1 MKQLLKFILI
11 FSIISCHSNPK
22 HNSLVSAK
30 IKGLQKGT
38 VYLQKFQDTV
48 YITLDSLN
56 VKGKETVQLGC
67 QLEEPE
73 VLYLSLSK
81 AIDAERIQFFAEAGS
96 TTIDTNLKRFVF
108 DAKIEGGMQQK
119 LLEDYRKNLERFK
132 NLHLDLLEASLNAQ
146 RDGNEKEIEVVQ
158 NKMDNNLKRQY
169 LYSINY
175 AINNNDNEVAPYIA
189 LSDIFDAKST
199 FLDTIYNSL
208 TPQIAASR
216 YGILLKDYLEK
227 IESKDQ

>member
-1 MKQLLKFILI
+1 MKQLFKFILL

-22 HNSLVSAK
+22 HNTLVSAE

-38 VYLQKFQDTV
+38 VYLQKFRDTV

-56 VKGKETVQLGC
+56 IKGKETFQLGC

-81 AIDAERIQFFAEAGS
+81 AIDAERIQFFADAGT

-108 DAKIEGGMQQK
+108 DAKIEGSKQQK
-119 LLEDYRKNLERFK
+119 LLETYRKNLERFK
-132 NLHLDLLEASLNAQ
+132 SLQLDLLEASINAQ
-146 RDGNEKEIEVVQ
+146 REGNEKEFEAIQ
-158 NKMDNNLKRQY
+158 RKMDNNLKRQY

-175 AINNNDNEVAPYIA
+175 AINNNDNEVSPYIA

-199 FLDTIYNSL
+199 FLDTIYNRL
-208 TPQIAASR
+208 TPRIAASR

-227 IESKDQ
+227 IDSKDK

>member
-1 MKQLLKFILI
+1 MKQLFKLILI

-67 QLEEPE
+67 QLKEPE

>member
-1 MKQLLKFILI
+1 MKQLFKLILI
-11 FSIISCHSNPK
+11 FSIISCHSKPK
-22 HNSLVSAK
+22 HNSLVSAE

-81 AIDAERIQFFAEAGS
+81 AIDAERIQFFAEAGT

-146 RDGNEKEIEVVQ
+146 RDGNEKEIEVIQ

-208 TPQIAASR
+208 TPRIAASR

>member
-1 MKQLLKFILI
+1 MKQLFKFLLL

-22 HNSLVSAK
+22 HNTLVSAE

-38 VYLQKFQDTV
+38 VYLQKFRDTV

-56 VKGKETVQLGC
+56 IKGKETFQLGC

-81 AIDAERIQFFAEAGS
+81 AIDAERIQFFADAGT

-108 DAKIEGGMQQK
+108 DAKIEGSKQQK
-119 LLEDYRKNLERFK
+119 LLETYRKNLERFK
-132 NLHLDLLEASLNAQ
+132 SLQLDLLEASINAQ
-146 RDGNEKEIEVVQ
+146 REGNEKEFEAIQ
-158 NKMDNNLKRQY
+158 RKMDNNLKRQY

-175 AINNNDNEVAPYIA
+175 AINNNDNEVSPYIA

-199 FLDTIYNSL
+199 FLDTIYNRL
-208 TPQIAASR
+208 TPRIAASR

-227 IESKDQ
+227 IDSKDK

>member
-1 MKQLLKFILI
+1 MKQLFQFVLIL
-11 FSIISCHSNPK
+11 SVISCHTEPK
-22 HNSLVSAK
+22 YNGTISAK

-96 TTIDTNLKRFVF
+96 TTIDTTLKRFVF

-119 LLEDYRKNLERFK
+119 LLEDYRQNLERFK

>member
-1 MKQLLKFILI
+1 MKQLFKFILI
-11 FSIISCHSNPK
+11 FSVISCNSNPE

-38 VYLQKFQDTV
+38 VYLQKFQDTL
-48 YITLDSLN
+48 YITLDSLD

-81 AIDAERIQFFAEAGS
+81 TIDAERIQFFAEAGT

-108 DAKIEGGMQQK
+108 DAKIEGSTQQK

-132 NLHLDLLEASLNAQ
+132 NLHLDLLEASINAQ
-146 RDGNEKEIEVVQ
+146 REGNEKEFEVVQ
-158 NKMDNNLKRQY
+158 NKMNNNLKRQY

-175 AINNNDNEVAPYIA
+175 AINNNDSEVSPYIA
-189 LSDIFDAKST
+189 LSDVFDAKST
-199 FLDTIYNSL
+199 FLDTIYKSL
-208 TPQIAASR
+208 TPRIATSR

>member
-1 MKQLLKFILI
+1 MKQLFKFILI
-11 FSIISCHSNPK
+11 FSIISCHSKPK
-22 HNSLVSAK
+22 HNSLVSAE
-30 IKGLQKGT
+30 IKGLQGT
-38 VYLQKFQDTV
+38 VYLQNKTV
-48 YITLDSLN
+48 YLTLDSLT
-56 VKGKETVQLGC
+56 VKGNETVQLGC

-119 LLEDYRKNLERFK
+119 LLEDYRNNLDHFK

-146 RDGNEKEIEVVQ
+146 RDGNEKEIEVIQ

-208 TPQIAASR
+208 TPRIAASR
-216 YGILLKDYLEK
+216 YGILLKDYLE

>member
-1 MKQLLKFILI
+1 
-11 FSIISCHSNPK
+11 
-22 HNSLVSAK
+22 
-30 IKGLQKGT
+30 
-38 VYLQKFQDTV
+38 
-48 YITLDSLN
+48 
-56 VKGKETVQLGC
+56 
-67 QLEEPE
+67 
-73 VLYLSLSK
+73 
-81 AIDAERIQFFAEAGS
+81 
-96 TTIDTNLKRFVF
+96 
-108 DAKIEGGMQQK
+108 MQQK

-216 YGILLKDYLEK
+216 YGILLKDYLVK